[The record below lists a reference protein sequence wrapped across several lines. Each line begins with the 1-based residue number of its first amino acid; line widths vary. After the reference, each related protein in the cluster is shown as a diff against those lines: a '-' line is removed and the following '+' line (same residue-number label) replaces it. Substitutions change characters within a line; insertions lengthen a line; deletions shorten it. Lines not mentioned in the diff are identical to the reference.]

1 MKWLNIDPRYFVYVS
16 FYRVI
21 MAFLSPPSPIFP
33 ILPMENSVFYELH
46 IPQPPARGLDFHITR
61 QTAHWFS
68 YFWWCPLTLAKCGHI
83 NRKNWGRYLG
93 CVCDDVV
100 LMGLRNF
107 LQGVGGQRGPL
118 SSCSKTYWSAPQCV
132 SWHQRF
138 NLSAHNM
145 SICWGLL

>member
-1 MKWLNIDPRYFVYVS
+1 MKWLNIDPCYFVYVS
-16 FYRVI
+16 FYMVI
-21 MAFLSPPSPIFP
+21 MAFLPPQKNVFP
-33 ILPMENSVFYELH
+33 ILPMEKCFLWVAYTTE
-46 IPQPPARGLDFHITR
+46 ARQCLNFHITR

-68 YFWWCPLTLAKCGHI
+68 YFWWCPLTLAKCRHI